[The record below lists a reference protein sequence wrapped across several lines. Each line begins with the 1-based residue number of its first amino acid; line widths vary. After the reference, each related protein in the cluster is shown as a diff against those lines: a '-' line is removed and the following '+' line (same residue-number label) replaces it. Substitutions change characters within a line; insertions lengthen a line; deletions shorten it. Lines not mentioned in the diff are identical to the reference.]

1 MLGEEVVE
9 LSTVAQ
15 SFEGGDSAGNSVAI
29 EENTPSSSQV
39 DESEMVELESEKDY
53 SIDSDSEVE
62 ITDEEKLASLE
73 IKRDRLIAREELLL
87 NFDRVFLSEGLRL
100 LIILPA
106 VATLSLFLGWF
117 ADETSPLWWSG
128 SIEVA
133 TSLRFVEGMALLGF
147 VVLFGDLC
155 ILGITR
161 QRYTTTHA
169 IFRLQ
174 GIRYRLE
181 GRPLESMHGT
191 SSLRNH
197 TAGVIQHRN
206 LALIVIATS
215 MFCVAVAL
223 LVGTTSA
230 FGNLSLLFSTCLA
243 LLGLAH
249 HLIRERKSYNACERW
264 GLLDAYRPPIHPAT
278 LDRVFTEVLTTHMD
292 PILASRFDSFLRD
305 FHRALR
311 PGLDRSFAQE
321 KLFMLHH
328 LYREGLLDTAQR
340 KEKLLEFIRA
350 DRYEGIVHHEWFD
363 DELWNRLLR
372 RAAERVPAFFRLVER
387 LRHKIAAKLEDMREH
402 DLIVDVDMETVVF
415 DSANLFCLLF
425 NNTGEEKPVVLRIQ
439 SPDFRP
445 SDFSYTCKLKP
456 GLNLISS
463 KSEMAGFDAEDITDV
478 ISLMSDILGGSLMV
492 WQTLLPLHL
501 GESTVSVRIEEPTG
515 ELIYGRQINVRVR
528 SEYNRR
534 LSTGTGV
541 LLLGISLMGM
551 TVGFLSYWGLFF
563 S

>member
-9 LSTVAQ
+9 LNTDAQ
-15 SFEGGDSAGNSVAI
+15 SIEGGDSAGNSVAI
-29 EENTPSSSQV
+29 GKNNQSSSLV

-53 SIDSDSEVE
+53 STDSDSEVE

-117 ADETSPLWWSG
+117 ADETSPLWWSD

-206 LALIVIATS
+206 LALIV
-215 MFCVAVAL
+215 
-223 LVGTTSA
+223 
-230 FGNLSLLFSTCLA
+230 
-243 LLGLAH
+243 
-249 HLIRERKSYNACERW
+249 
-264 GLLDAYRPPIHPAT
+264 
-278 LDRVFTEVLTTHMD
+278 
-292 PILASRFDSFLRD
+292 
-305 FHRALR
+305 
-311 PGLDRSFAQE
+311 
-321 KLFMLHH
+321 
-328 LYREGLLDTAQR
+328 
-340 KEKLLEFIRA
+340 
-350 DRYEGIVHHEWFD
+350 
-363 DELWNRLLR
+363 
-372 RAAERVPAFFRLVER
+372 
-387 LRHKIAAKLEDMREH
+387 
-402 DLIVDVDMETVVF
+402 
-415 DSANLFCLLF
+415 
-425 NNTGEEKPVVLRIQ
+425 
-439 SPDFRP
+439 
-445 SDFSYTCKLKP
+445 
-456 GLNLISS
+456 
-463 KSEMAGFDAEDITDV
+463 
-478 ISLMSDILGGSLMV
+478 
-492 WQTLLPLHL
+492 
-501 GESTVSVRIEEPTG
+501 
-515 ELIYGRQINVRVR
+515 
-528 SEYNRR
+528 
-534 LSTGTGV
+534 
-541 LLLGISLMGM
+541 
-551 TVGFLSYWGLFF
+551 
-563 S
+563 